1 MLVPKQA
8 EPVRVAD
15 GRVGIPS
22 QDRAVVPQVYCVCKL
37 QSGVPNPKMTW
48 HCVIGR
54 DLWDTGQ
61 VCSG

>member
-8 EPVRVAD
+8 QPVRVSD

-37 QSGVPNPKMTW
+37 QSGTTKKTW